1 MSMLRIFL
9 ITTFLTLAVSVTVYA
24 VPSSLPAID
33 AKSWILTDYTSGR
46 VLARHNVYTPR
57 RPASLVKMMTIY
69 VVGRALLDKTVSMDD
84 LVDISKNAWA
94 LRLRGSSKMFLEV
107 GERVPLSKLCRGLVI
122 QSGNDAAIALAE
134 HLAGSQKAFVKLM
147 NEWASRLGMDD
158 TRFGTVHG
166 LDSRNQKTSAADM
179 AILAAAL
186 IRDLPDIYP
195 LFSERRFTY
204 QGITQRNRNKLLWDD
219 VLHVDG
225 IKTGYTYRA
234 RYNIVASATS
244 GDQRLI
250 AVVMGARTAGE
261 RVRAA
266 RQLLL
271 WGERNYM
278 TVKGDPVAAAAP
290 LRVWYGDVPTVEVL
304 PREPVY
310 MTLARPDAL
319 NLQMDVELPEFLE
332 APVIEG
338 QRVGTAR
345 WTLNGDVLK
354 TVDLVAGR

>member
-107 GERVPLSKLCRGLVI
+107 GELVPLSKLCRGLVI

-147 NEWASRLGMDD
+147 NEWASRLGMND

-204 QGITQRNRNKLLWDD
+204 
-219 VLHVDG
+219 
-225 IKTGYTYRA
+225 
-234 RYNIVASATS
+234 
-244 GDQRLI
+244 
-250 AVVMGARTAGE
+250 
-261 RVRAA
+261 
-266 RQLLL
+266 
-271 WGERNYM
+271 
-278 TVKGDPVAAAAP
+278 
-290 LRVWYGDVPTVEVL
+290 
-304 PREPVY
+304 
-310 MTLARPDAL
+310 
-319 NLQMDVELPEFLE
+319 
-332 APVIEG
+332 
-338 QRVGTAR
+338 
-345 WTLNGDVLK
+345 
-354 TVDLVAGR
+354 